1 MGFLG
6 FGGGN
11 AAVQL
16 LLDRQDVAAGGSV
29 QATVRV
35 AGGRKDTPI
44 DEGRLRLIC
53 ENEYEW
59 REETRSFSSGS
70 SSSTTSTSTRRDT
83 DRKVVQEERF
93 LEPGAVSADTPSEH
107 TLTVEIPE
115 HSTPSAEGKITRVR
129 WKVQATLARSRTRDI
144 SDEVQLEVLSTTD
157 PAWVEPD
164 AEVDSRGDYD
174 LALTPSADCK
184 VNEVRVELE
193 REENVPRG
201 KGNEERVREAQAIVA
216 GEVELTPGLPIE
228 YPFRLE
234 VPPDPVATLQTDQS
248 TVRWRLKGIGS
259 RRMRRD
265 YDVAQE
271 LYVYSAPGAHLG

>member
-44 DEGRLRLIC
+44 DEGRLRLIY
-53 ENEYEW
+53 EYEW

-93 LEPGAVSADTPSEH
+93 LEPGAVSADTP
-107 TLTVEIPE
+107 
-115 HSTPSAEGKITRVR
+115 
-129 WKVQATLARSRTRDI
+129 
-144 SDEVQLEVLSTTD
+144 
-157 PAWVEPD
+157 
-164 AEVDSRGDYD
+164 
-174 LALTPSADCK
+174 
-184 VNEVRVELE
+184 
-193 REENVPRG
+193 
-201 KGNEERVREAQAIVA
+201 
-216 GEVELTPGLPIE
+216 
-228 YPFRLE
+228 
-234 VPPDPVATLQTDQS
+234 
-248 TVRWRLKGIGS
+248 
-259 RRMRRD
+259 
-265 YDVAQE
+265 
-271 LYVYSAPGAHLG
+271 